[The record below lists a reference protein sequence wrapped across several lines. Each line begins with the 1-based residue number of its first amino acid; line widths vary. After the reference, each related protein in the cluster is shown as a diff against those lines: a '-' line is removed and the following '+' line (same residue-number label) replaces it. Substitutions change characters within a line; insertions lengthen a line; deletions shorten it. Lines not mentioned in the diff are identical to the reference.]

1 MSALDGEAASGRTT
15 CERVRAGAVT
25 ARLPYITARP
35 RYSDHSNGPIAPTIL
50 SYVIAETN
58 ATVLPA
64 SSAHHAQR
72 SPRRNAVA
80 AIAIANRPKATM
92 YMPYMRKIRVM

>member
-1 MSALDGEAASGRTT
+1 
-15 CERVRAGAVT
+15 VT

-58 ATVLPA
+58 AMVLPA

-80 AIAIANRPKATM
+80 AIATASRPKAAM
-92 YMPYMRKIRVM
+92 YMPYMRKTNVM